1 MLNSLTQHRMAVTR
15 RDRLITRAPS
25 GGTPEGV
32 TPITAGGAD
41 QYQARG
47 KVMDDD
53 TGLGDLGQ
61 LDDFQVIAERVRVMD
76 ALAALTDRYRRL
88 NQEMRKRVTLAW
100 MAR

>member
-1 MLNSLTQHRMAVTR
+1 
-15 RDRLITRAPS
+15 
-25 GGTPEGV
+25 
-32 TPITAGGAD
+32 
-41 QYQARG
+41 
-47 KVMDDD
+47 MDDD

-88 NQEMRKRVTLAW
+88 NQEMRRRRATLAW